1 MEKAIQIQYLGLQV
15 KETTMKIGGYDK
27 SIANEIESELEIKTG
42 FSEDKSDSFVIIFNL
57 KLFNKERD
65 FHLSIEAHNHFV
77 LNQDVSEEF
86 KSSTF
91 INVSA
96 PAIAFPYVRAYI
108 SNITLN
114 SGYDSIIL
122 PSYNFVKLYKEK
134 NEKTNS

>member
-1 MEKAIQIQYLGLQV
+1 MEKGIQIQYLGLQV

-42 FSEDKSDSFVIIFNL
+42 FTDDKADRFVIIFNL

-65 FHLSIEAHNHFV
+65 FYLNIEAHNHFV
-77 LNQDVSEEF
+77 LNQDITEEF
-86 KSSTF
+86 KKSTF
-91 INVSA
+91 INVNA
-96 PAIAFPYVRAYI
+96 PAIAFPYIRAYI

-122 PSYNFVKLYKEK
+122 PSYNFVKIYKEK
-134 NEKTNS
+134 IKKEE